1 MDSSKAIWWILGA
14 ATLTVV
20 GFIVIPPLMKKYGNR
35 LYKKSVKSEEIDFD
49 ALAPEIVKKDSLEK
63 GGDN

>member
-20 GFIVIPPLMKKYGNR
+20 GFIVIPPLMKKYGNK
-35 LYKKSVKSEEIDFD
+35 LYKKSAKSEKIDFD